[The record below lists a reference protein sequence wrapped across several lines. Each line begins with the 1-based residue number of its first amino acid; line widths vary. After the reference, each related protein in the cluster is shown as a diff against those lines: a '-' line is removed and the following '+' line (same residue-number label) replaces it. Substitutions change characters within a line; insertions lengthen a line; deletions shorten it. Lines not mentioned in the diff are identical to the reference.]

1 MVQEEDDSQKRC
13 LIHRQQ
19 VPLKLS
25 HDLDGQSILGPVHA
39 DRKENYTSKTLTVN
53 SQCQNLDLVY
63 VVAVAMLKFFK
74 N

>member
-25 HDLDGQSILGPVHA
+25 HDLGGQSILGPVHA
-39 DRKENYTSKTLTVN
+39 DRKEDDTSRTLTIN
-53 SQCQNLDLVY
+53 SQYPNLDLIY
-63 VVAVAMLKFFK
+63 VHSCG
-74 N
+74 